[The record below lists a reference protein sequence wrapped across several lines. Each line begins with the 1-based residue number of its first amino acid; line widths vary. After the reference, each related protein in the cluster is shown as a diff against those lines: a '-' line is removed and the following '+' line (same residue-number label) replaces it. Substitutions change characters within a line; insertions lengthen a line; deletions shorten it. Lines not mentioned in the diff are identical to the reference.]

1 MTDQGLLQP
10 IVVRSLE
17 GGGYLLVA
25 GLHRFEAA
33 KKLKWKTIS
42 CTVFDD
48 ISIQSRAHV
57 LQTLA
62 ALPIGRDTCL
72 PPPTFK
78 PLRSPR
84 CAAMGRGGK
93 THGLLLAGMDQ
104 TVAVAAARSRSPN
117 AGLARRTGRR
127 RRATSSASRTCC
139 SHTSMLCLLIQL
151 RQPKITGEVLASRT
165 SRMPKR
171 AAFWPLPPSRAAA
184 GGVDRVDK
192 PRRQPAS

>member
-84 CAAMGRGGK
+84 CAAME
-93 THGLLLAGMDQ
+93 H
-104 TVAVAAARSRSPN
+104 AA
-117 AGLARRTGRR
+117 
-127 RRATSSASRTCC
+127 
-139 SHTSMLCLLIQL
+139 
-151 RQPKITGEVLASRT
+151 
-165 SRMPKR
+165 
-171 AAFWPLPPSRAAA
+171 
-184 GGVDRVDK
+184 
-192 PRRQPAS
+192 